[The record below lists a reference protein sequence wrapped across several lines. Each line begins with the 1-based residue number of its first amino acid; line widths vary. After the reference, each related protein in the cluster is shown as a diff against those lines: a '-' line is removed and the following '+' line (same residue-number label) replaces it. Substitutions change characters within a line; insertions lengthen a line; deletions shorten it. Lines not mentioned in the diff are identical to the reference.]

1 MIISEPFVILSNNR
15 RNEAS
20 YARMPGL
27 DVPVARM
34 SSIRTGRLLNVAHE
48 SMAKVLGP
56 FETNVVGFNNARRRR
71 HKSVFLR
78 KSLFCDKVLPFL
90 PGRLFFIP
98 RKNRSS
104 YHARRA
110 KKWRGDDDD
119 DDDDFTERELLKREA
134 ATTRAEKARRRRRKC
149 FFWVS

>member
-1 MIISEPFVILSNNR
+1 
-15 RNEAS
+15 
-20 YARMPGL
+20 
-27 DVPVARM
+27 
-34 SSIRTGRLLNVAHE
+34 
-48 SMAKVLGP
+48 MAKVLGP

-78 KSLFCDKVLPFL
+78 KSLFVTKVLPFL

-98 RKNRSS
+98 RKNHSS

-110 KKWRGDDDD
+110 KKWRGDD